1 VTNEEAVVVL
11 QGMMDKLSRAGA
23 SKEAQALR
31 WGEMALLALG
41 DIPIAEAAA
50 EIHRLRHV
58 DRQFARWMP
67 ASHKD
72 ILEWG
77 DDE

>member
-1 VTNEEAVVVL
+1 VTNEEAVIIL
-11 QGMMDKLSRAGA
+11 QGMGDKLSKTGA
-23 SKEAQALR
+23 AKEAQALR
-31 WGEMALLALG
+31 LGEMALLALG

-50 EIHRLRHV
+50 EVRRLRHV